1 MVTARIRRLLQTF
14 LIPVLSVAIAGPGQ
28 AGSEPRWQAGSP
40 ESAKVVLYF
49 FWAASC
55 PHCRDAH
62 PFVDTLAREPWIKL
76 ESRDVTAERE
86 GRQLFESL
94 AGTTGQ
100 SATSVPSFFY
110 CGQGWSGFDGAGT
123 TGARL
128 ARGLYRCFEETWG
141 RPPPVTPALAGIA
154 TGHDTPDTI
163 RLPIGGDVD
172 VTAMSLPVLT
182 VVMASLDAFNP
193 CAFFVLL
200 FLLSL
205 LTHTRSRRRML
216 LIGGVFILVSGLVYF
231 LFMSAWLSVFSVMG
245 GLPWIT
251 AAAGLLAATIGLFN
265 IKDFLRPGGKVSLG
279 MNRDQRSALFERTR
293 NLLQID
299 ALVPVIGATL
309 LLAVAAN
316 SYELLCTAG
325 FPMVYTRVL
334 TLEDLDGAG
343 RLAWLAAYN
352 LIYVLP
358 LLVILVTYVFTLG
371 SRKLTAREGR
381 ALKLLSGLMMLGL
394 GLLLLVWPEALTDPV
409 SALVL
414 MGLAVV
420 VTVAAHYWLPEPA

>member
-1 MVTARIRRLLQTF
+1 MVTARIRRLLQAI
-14 LIPVLSVAIAGPGQ
+14 LIPVLLLAMPGAGQ

-40 ESAKVVLYF
+40 EAAQVVLYF

-62 PFVDTLAREPWIKL
+62 PFVDALAREPWIKL

-86 GRQLFESL
+86 GRRLFEAL
-94 AGTTGQ
+94 ARTTGQ

-110 CGQGWSGFDGAGT
+110 CGQGWSGFDGADT

-128 ARGLYRCFEETWG
+128 ARGLHRCFEETWG
-141 RPPPVTPALAGIA
+141 RPPPVTPGIA
-154 TGHDTPDTI
+154 EIAAGPAAPDTI

-172 VTAMSLPVLT
+172 VTALSLPVLT

-216 LIGGVFILVSGLVYF
+216 LIGGVFILVSGLAYF

-251 AAAGLLAATIGLFN
+251 AAAGLLAVTIGLFN
-265 IKDFLRPGGKVSLG
+265 VKDFLRPGGKVSLG
-279 MNRDQRSALFERTR
+279 MNRHQRSALFERTR

-334 TLEDLDGAG
+334 TLEDLDGAE
-343 RLAWLAAYN
+343 RLVWLAAYN

-358 LLVILVTYVFTLG
+358 LLAILLTYVFTLG

-394 GLLLLVWPEALTDPV
+394 GLLLLVWPEALTNPM

-420 VTVAAHYWLPEPA
+420 VTVAAHYWLPEPG